1 MCRFLIVKSKKEIKP
16 EGLLKSF
23 ALACQKSV
31 APDGELQKDGYG
43 IAWRDGESWQLKKSL
58 IPIWEEQDLFKHLPK
73 TNLFV
78 AHARSAGFA
87 KDKDNLDYNQPL
99 LDGYLCFVFNGMIR
113 NISLK
118 LPLEGK
124 IGSQK
129 LFSLIKQQ
137 IKKHKIDL
145 ALEEVREFVL
155 KKAEKVEGMNIGL
168 VKNGRIYVLC
178 QYTNNKK
185 YFTLHFYQNKELT
198 IVSSESF
205 GSYGWKTMGKGELLI
220 F

>member
-1 MCRFLIVKSKKEIKP
+1 MCRFLIVKSKKKIKP
-16 EGLLKSF
+16 EDLLKPF
-23 ALACQKSV
+23 ALACQKSK
-31 APDGELQKDGYG
+31 APDGEMQKDGYG
-43 IAWRDGESWQLKKSL
+43 IAWQDGESWQLKKSL
-58 IPIWEEQDLFKHLPK
+58 IPIWEEQNLFKQIPK

-87 KDKDNLDYNQPL
+87 KDKDNLDYNQPF

-113 NISLK
+113 KISFS

-129 LFSLIKQQ
+129 LFSLIKLQN
-137 IKKHKIDL
+137 KKHKIDL
-145 ALEEVREFVL
+145 ALEEVKKLVL

-168 VKNGRIYVLC
+168 VKDGRIYVLC
-178 QYTNNKK
+178 QYTDNKE
-185 YFTLHFYQNKELT
+185 YFTLHFYQNKGLT

-205 GSYGWKTMGKGELLI
+205 GCYDWKTMGKGELLI